1 MPNSTI
7 ERRAPRRLLGALMMA
22 LVAPTACGGGDGPAG
37 GPDATALDA
46 PTAPDAS
53 TAPDAP
59 AGGCSASDLAAC
71 AYDPP
76 GDYAELPVI
85 LRDVTYTD
93 VSGQSRT
100 VEIALHRPSGAPQ
113 PWPVV
118 IWSHGGADGT
128 TSAVNVGA
136 EWGRAFTAAGYL
148 FIGIAHR
155 GRDQASREQMCTHFG
170 VPLTIECAQVKYLH
184 WDRPNDLREVVDYLE
199 AQATG
204 PLAGVAD
211 LDKLLYAGHSAGSG
225 GGSIVAGASRLIYG
239 GARTAPDP
247 RPKAF
252 IGASMEGEGD
262 DGFTADSFRPIA
274 RPHLTLSGVG
284 DTTPEATAP
293 PRRVPFEVMMPGDK
307 YRLWITE
314 LAARHTSFNHEEQS
328 CRDFQTSN
336 GGDVARCAAYTAWV
350 ESAALAFADAQLRD
364 RAEAHAWLASDNLTI
379 ASGGAAE
386 WARR

>member
-1 MPNSTI
+1 MTQPTT
-7 ERRAPRRLLGALMMA
+7 ERRSPPRAVGAL
-22 LVAPTACGGGDGPAG
+22 LVALLAPAACGGGDGPAA
-37 GPDATALDA
+37 GPDAA
-46 PTAPDAS
+46 TAPDA
-53 TAPDAP
+53 APMPDAAP
-59 AGGCSASDLAAC
+59 SGCSATDLAAC
-71 AYDPP
+71 AYDAP
-76 GDYAELPVI
+76 GDYGQLPVI

-100 VEIALHRPSGAPQ
+100 IEIALHRPDGAPQ

-118 IWSHGGADGT
+118 VWSHGGADGQ

-136 EWGRAFTAAGYL
+136 EWGQAFTAAGYL

-184 WDRPNDLREVVDYLE
+184 WDRPNDLREVLDYLE

-239 GARTAPDP
+239 GVRAAPDP

-284 DTTPEATAP
+284 DTTSEATAP
-293 PRRVPFEVMMPGDK
+293 PRRV
-307 YRLWITE
+307 R
-314 LAARHTSFNHEEQS
+314 AR
-328 CRDFQTSN
+328 CRRAGPRPRAPTPPRPAPTRR
-336 GGDVARCAAYTAWV
+336 GGDTPRPPPQRAPSLYGWRTATRRASPAPCAMLRISRC
-350 ESAALAFADAQLRD
+350 R
-364 RAEAHAWLASDNLTI
+364 
-379 ASGGAAE
+379 
-386 WARR
+386 